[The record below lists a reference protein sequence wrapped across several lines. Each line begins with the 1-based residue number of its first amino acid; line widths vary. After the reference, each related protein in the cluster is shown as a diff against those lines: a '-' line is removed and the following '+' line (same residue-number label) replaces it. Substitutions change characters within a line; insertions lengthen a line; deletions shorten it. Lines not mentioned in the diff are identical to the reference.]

1 MNVNYRIFW
10 KNAAIVLKSEIGVK
24 EMFGLWI
31 TWSKDVICTI
41 KQQLIKQSEI
51 GIASG
56 SSVDLVHPLE
66 NSHL

>member
-1 MNVNYRIFW
+1 
-10 KNAAIVLKSEIGVK
+10 
-24 EMFGLWI
+24 MFDLWI
-31 TWSKDVICTI
+31 TRNKYVICTI